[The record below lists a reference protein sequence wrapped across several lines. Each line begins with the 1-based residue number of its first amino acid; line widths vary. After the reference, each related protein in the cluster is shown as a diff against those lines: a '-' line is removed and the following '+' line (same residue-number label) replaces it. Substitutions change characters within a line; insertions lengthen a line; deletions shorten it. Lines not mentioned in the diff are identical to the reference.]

1 MDGRVVEVIV
11 VRPVWQH
18 TKIINDQQKKS
29 MRAQG
34 YDLFIKTDYA
44 TSLFIEKNVC
54 SRHGE
59 NTTFHKC
66 HFTEHITVPSG
77 TQEGLS

>member
-11 VRPVWQH
+11 ARPVWRH
-18 TKIINDQQKKS
+18 SKIINDQQKKS
-29 MRAQG
+29 IRAQG
-34 YDLFIKTDYA
+34 DDLFIKTDYA

-59 NTTFHKC
+59 NTTFGQC
-66 HFTEHITVPSG
+66 RFTEPITLPSG
-77 TQEGLS
+77 TKEELS